1 MGYDAGSNIPSY
13 RDMKLANSGEKH
25 AKLAAA
31 RHERELEF
39 IKNTLRSS
47 NERNSQMQEQE

>member
-13 RDMKLANSGEKH
+13 RDLNLANLGEKH

-47 NERNSQMQEQE
+47 NERNNQMQEQE